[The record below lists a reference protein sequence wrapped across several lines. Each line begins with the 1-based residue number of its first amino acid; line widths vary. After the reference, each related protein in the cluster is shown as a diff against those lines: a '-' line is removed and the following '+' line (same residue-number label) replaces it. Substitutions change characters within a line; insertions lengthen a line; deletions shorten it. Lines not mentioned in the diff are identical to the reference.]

1 MSFPQDIRELLD
13 KTLEVDIE
21 TRSAKGTV
29 HRVPIWLIV
38 DGGAVFVRSYL
49 GPEARWYRELIA
61 RPGAIVVGT
70 RSVPVRAV
78 PAVDERSI
86 EATSLGFQ
94 KKYPKSPS
102 LRAMQRPE
110 VLGTTIRLEPAD

>member
-1 MSFPQDIRELLD
+1 MSFPKDVRDLFD
-13 KTLEVDIE
+13 TTLEVDIE

-29 HRVPIWLIV
+29 HRVPIWLVV
-38 DGGAVFVRSYL
+38 DGDAVYVRSYL

-70 RSVPVRAV
+70 RRVPVRAV
-78 PAVDERSI
+78 PAIDERSVN
-86 EATSLGFQ
+86 ATSLGFQ
-94 KKYPKSPS
+94 KKYPRSPS

>member
-1 MSFPQDIRELLD
+1 MSFPKDVRDLLD
-13 KTLEVDIE
+13 TTLEVDIE

-29 HRVPIWLIV
+29 HRVPIWLVV
-38 DGGAVFVRSYL
+38 DGDEVFARSYV
-49 GPEARWYRELIA
+49 GPEARWYRELRA

-70 RSVPVRAV
+70 RSVPVRGV

-86 EATSLGFQ
+86 ERTSLGFQ
-94 KKYPKSPS
+94 RKYPRSPS

-110 VLGTTIRLEPAD
+110 VLGTTIRFEPAD